1 MPLLQKFKKDNKK
14 SLGEKLHSKLLIN
27 LATLLKHSF
36 SQKASNGD
44 GKNLRGG
51 TMGNQNM
58 AKKHV
63 GHGISQIKLTNYLL
77 NNLQQFNLKPTTKL
91 VLLYLSGCYNPK
103 HADVFP
109 KQKTIA
115 DRMGISE
122 RSVIS
127 AIQELH
133 KEGLVISERK
143 YTNRYKFT
151 SRILNLGGSVEF
163 FEAEEVADEK
173 SKTCS
178 NESENFAPACNR
190 TTIEQEK
197 NNSDD
202 SFNDIEE
209 FKILKNY
216 AEQKGAKNV
225 TAYIKA
231 LKANGS
237 ADRIIKQAKEKAA
250 ADRYHAKQIEETK
263 KLIERNSALTG
274 VDPKECERLQEVL
287 RRIRQ

>member
-1 MPLLQKFKKDNKK
+1 M
-14 SLGEKLHSKLLIN
+14 
-27 LATLLKHSF
+27 T
-36 SQKASNGD
+36 
-44 GKNLRGG
+44 
-51 TMGNQNM
+51 
-58 AKKHV
+58 
-63 GHGISQIKLTNYLL
+63 GHGLRQVDLLNYLL
-77 NNLQQFNLKPTTKL
+77 NNLQQFNLKPTSKL
-91 VLLYLSGCYNPK
+91 VLMYLAGCYNPK

-173 SKTCS
+173 SRTCR
-178 NESENFAPACNR
+178 EQSENFAPAC
-190 TTIEQEK
+190 IEQEK
-197 NNSDD
+197 EQVKNNSVD
-202 SFNDIEE
+202 SFSDIEDY
-209 FKILKNY
+209 KILRNY
-216 AEQKGAKNV
+216 AEQKGARNV
-225 TAYIKA
+225 KAYIDA

-237 ADRIIKQAKEKAA
+237 ADRIIKQEKEKQAIES
-250 ADRYHAKQIEETK
+250 YHAKRIEETQNWIK
-263 KLIERNSALTG
+263 QNTGLTG
-274 VDPKECERLQEVL
+274 VNPKECAKLQEVL
-287 RRIRQ
+287 KTMRM